1 MPAMELA
8 VELRSTVSL
17 LGRFP
22 ALAGV
27 DLDVAVGH
35 IVLAQGPNGAGKTS
49 LLRTCAGL
57 LPIASGTAT
66 VLGCDLVAD
75 RATVRPLVGLLGH
88 ATSLYDDLTVLDN
101 VRFWARAAGVGAADA
116 TAALDRVGLVE
127 RLRSLPVHRLST
139 GQRRRA
145 SLAAMI
151 VRRPRL
157 WLLDEPHAGLDQA
170 GRDLIDE
177 LVESAAVAGAT
188 VIFAS
193 HELDRA
199 VAVADRVVTI
209 TGGVV
214 SHEAAG
220 GRPTAVTIGASDVS

>member
-1 MPAMELA
+1 M
-8 VELRSTVSL
+8 ELRSTVSL

-27 DLDVAVGH
+27 DLDVAVGE

-57 LPIASGTAT
+57 MPIASGTAM

-75 RATVRPLVGLLGH
+75 RTRVRPLVGLLSH
-88 ATSLYDDLTVLDN
+88 ATALYDELTVLDN
-101 VRFWARAAGVGAADA
+101 VRFWARAGGIDASEAD
-116 TAALDRVGLVE
+116 AALDRVGLVD
-127 RLRSLPVHRLST
+127 RLRQLPVMGLST

-145 SLAAMI
+145 SLAALV

-157 WLLDEPHAGLDQA
+157 WLLDEPHAGLDQQ

-177 LVESAAVAGAT
+177 LVTSAAASGAT
-188 VIFAS
+188 VMFAS

-209 TGGVV
+209 VGGVV
-214 SHEAAG
+214 AHEAPGRRQVEQVGAG
-220 GRPTAVTIGASDVS
+220 DAS